1 MNSNEEMLEV
11 KVRGVY
17 VVKVREGFGAPTILL
32 EDGKGRFMPIY
43 IGHPEALSINMVLN
57 QETMPRPM
65 THDLIISIL
74 DRLETEVENVFIDD
88 KMENTYYARLVI
100 NRDGYSMDIDARPS
114 DCIALALRAE
124 VPIYVKDDIF
134 ESAAISKDSLDDIE
148 SLDTF

>member
-1 MNSNEEMLEV
+1 MNSNEDMLEV
-11 KVRGVY
+11 KVKGVY
-17 VVKVREGFGAPTILL
+17 VVRVREGFGAPTVLL
-32 EDGKGRFMPIY
+32 EDGTDRVMPIY

-114 DCIALALRAE
+114 DCIALALRAD

-134 ESAAISKDSLDDIE
+134 ESAAIGKDSLDDVE
-148 SLDTF
+148 SLDAF